1 MNMLKKLL
9 AIFGLAAI
17 TTIIVAAPSFA
28 SIVQC
33 VEEYYTNISTEQD
46 DTHRVKCP
54 TVKDEDGNYIS
65 LYGITSA
72 DCASIAPL
80 AADPESCGGMKE
92 VEKTGKEEEEETEF
106 LNSGETL
113 AYFGKCVGEYS
124 KYPELSLY
132 KSFDYPITCP
142 VMQYDKDSEA
152 LVQFYAK
159 TPSDCQSAEYAA
171 VDTDNCGRPGNV
183 VASTAKY
190 DDDNDPYFT
199 IVAIIAIAFFIF
211 SFIFVVV
218 FWIRIVKRV
227 KGIGSSVVNGAPKP
241 LSDDGQTYTLY
252 PDSNPTPGQT
262 PNQPTQPQNQDQ
274 NQPPYPSIK
283 I

>member
-1 MNMLKKLL
+1 MLKKSL

-17 TTIIVAAPSFA
+17 TTIVAAAPSFA
-28 SIVQC
+28 SIIQC
-33 VEEYYTNISTEQD
+33 VDEYYPNLSTEMND
-46 DTHRVKCP
+46 IYAVKCP
-54 TVKDEDGNYIS
+54 TLRDEDGNFVT
-65 LYGITSA
+65 LYGISSH

-92 VEKTGKEEEEETEF
+92 VEETGEEEEEETEF

-132 KSFDYPITCP
+132 KSLDYPVTCP
-142 VMQYDKDSEA
+142 VMQYDEDSEA

-171 VDTDNCGRPGNV
+171 GDTDNCGRSGNV
-183 VASTAKY
+183 VVSTAKY

-199 IVAIIAIAFFIF
+199 IVAILAIGFFIF
-211 SFIFVVV
+211 SFIVVVV

-227 KGIGSSVVNGAPKP
+227 KGIGSSVVNGSPKP
-241 LSDDGQTYTLY
+241 ISDDGQTYTLY
-252 PDSNPTPGQT
+252 PDSNPTPDQAS
-262 PNQPTQPQNQDQ
+262 NQPAQPQNQDQ
-274 NQPPYPSIK
+274 DQPPYPSIK

>member
-1 MNMLKKLL
+1 MSKLL
-9 AIFGLAAI
+9 RRAK
-17 TTIIVAAPSFA
+17 VNY
-28 SIVQC
+28 
-33 VEEYYTNISTEQD
+33 EYAVDSKKRIKTD
-46 DTHRVKCP
+46 DIYAVKCP
-54 TVKDEDGNYIS
+54 TLRDEDGS
-65 LYGITSA
+65 FVTLYGISSH

-92 VEKTGKEEEEETEF
+92 VEETGEEEEEETEF

-132 KSFDYPITCP
+132 KSLDYPITCP

-171 VDTDNCGRPGNV
+171 GDTDNCGRSSNV
-183 VASTAKY
+183 VISTAKY
-190 DDDNDPYFT
+190 DDEDNDPYFT

-211 SFIFVVV
+211 SFVFVVA
-218 FWIRIVKRV
+218 FWIRIVKRI
-227 KGIGSSVVNGAPKP
+227 KGIGTSAVNGAPKP
-241 LSDDGQTYTLY
+241 ISDDGQTYTLY
-252 PDSNPTPGQT
+252 PDSDPTPS
-262 PNQPTQPQNQDQ
+262 QPAQPQQPQQPQNSDQ
-274 NQPPYPSIK
+274 NQQPYPPIK